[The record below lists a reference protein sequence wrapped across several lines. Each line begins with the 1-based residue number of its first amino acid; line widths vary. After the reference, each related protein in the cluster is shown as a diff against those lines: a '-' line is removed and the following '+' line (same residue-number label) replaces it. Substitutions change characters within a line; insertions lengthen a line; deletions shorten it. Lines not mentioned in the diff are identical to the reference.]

1 MEKASKTTYRDLLG
15 RSLDRRKT
23 NKVNFE
29 IPKLTTP
36 TFWKLAPSLENS
48 AKKQHGSKES
58 GIKSEITDR
67 NIYA

>member
-1 MEKASKTTYRDLLG
+1 MEKTNQTTNRDLLG
-15 RSLDRRKT
+15 ISLDRRKT

-48 AKKQHGSKES
+48 AKKNPACHLVCP
-58 GIKSEITDR
+58 
-67 NIYA
+67 Y